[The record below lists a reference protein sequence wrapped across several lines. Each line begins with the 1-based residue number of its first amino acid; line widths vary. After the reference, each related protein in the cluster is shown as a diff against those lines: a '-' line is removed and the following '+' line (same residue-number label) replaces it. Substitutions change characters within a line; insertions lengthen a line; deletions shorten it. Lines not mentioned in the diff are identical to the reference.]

1 MKTFIK
7 YSYTIL
13 LTLTCLITF
22 PFVLG
27 EITSTKAMEEVIESS
42 TDIADNIQAEDIP
55 LETDENKSSESNG
68 IPSNEIAEEPSS
80 EPIEKPPTLPLEEEA
95 EHKFTTVS
103 TDYFDNA
110 LFIGDSRT
118 LGLYEYGNLKNATF
132 FANNGMS
139 VYSLFSSEVAVP
151 NLGVFTLEELLNNKD
166 FDKIYIML
174 GINEL
179 GYNFDNTIKKYNNM
193 VELITDKEANA
204 IIYLQ
209 ANLHVSQGRSESD
222 SIYNNNNIDKF
233 NEYVSTLADNK
244 TKFYLD
250 INEVFDDENGNLDSK
265 YTSDNTHVLG
275 KHYADWCDWL
285 TTKAVVK

>member
-1 MKTFIK
+1 MKTFFK

-13 LTLTCLITF
+13 LILTCVIAF
-22 PFVLG
+22 PFILG
-27 EITSTKAMEEVIESS
+27 DITNTKAKEEVVESS
-42 TDIADNIQAEDIP
+42 TYITDNIQAEDIP
-55 LETDENKSSESNG
+55 LETDESK
-68 IPSNEIAEEPSS
+68 EEPSL
-80 EPIEKPPTLPLEEEA
+80 EPIEKPPTLPLEEEI

-132 FANNGMS
+132 FASNGMS

-204 IIYLQ
+204 IVYLQ
-209 ANLHVSQGRSESD
+209 ANLHVSKGRSDSD

-233 NEYVSTLADNK
+233 NEHVSTLADNK
-244 TKFYLD
+244 TKFYID
-250 INEVFDDENGNLDSK
+250 INELFDDESGNLDSK